1 MPKSRLL
8 VSSLL
13 SPLSK
18 SLHVIDMG
26 FPNNFKYNAIQA
38 HRWGNSKLFLINH
51 LLSLD
56 SFFLSWDQ
64 RTTSRQVYRNFV
76 PYKKIFGSHI
86 HLCQQNF
93 CNNQQLNC

>member
-8 VSSLL
+8 ASSLL

-56 SFFLSWDQ
+56 SFFLGWDLVSACPESFAALFRVFGRQ
-64 RTTSRQVYRNFV
+64 SQSRQSQ
-76 PYKKIFGSHI
+76 SHSAYVRMARR
-86 HLCQQNF
+86 
-93 CNNQQLNC
+93 